1 MTTYSEIQRY
11 IVIERVKIPFQIGT
25 FRGCKC
31 YYYEGPIEGLI
42 SLGKSFNKIY
52 FFVYNHSKNNFSVYR
67 DNFLIATIED
77 RADADVE
84 FLDVQIPL
92 ENTSFSFDSE
102 ERSSEELK
110 EKEEKLYVD
119 EFFENLDK
127 LYEEMFSKTE
137 MEKVVDSLLNI

>member
-11 IVIERVKIPFQIGT
+11 IAIEKAKIPFQIGT

-31 YYYEGPIEGLI
+31 YYYEGSIEGLI

-52 FFVYNHSKNNFSVYR
+52 FFVYNNSKNNFSIYR
-67 DNFLIATIED
+67 DNFLIATIENK
-77 RADADVE
+77 ADADVD
-84 FLDVQIPL
+84 FLDVQVPL
-92 ENTSFSFDSE
+92 ENIISTSIVE
-102 ERSSEELK
+102 KEKE

-137 MEKVVDSLLNI
+137 MEKVVDSLLDI

>member
-11 IVIERVKIPFQIGT
+11 IAIERVKIPFQIGT

-52 FFVYNHSKNNFSVYR
+52 FFVYNRSKDNFSIYR
-67 DNFLIATIED
+67 DNFLIATIEN
-77 RADADVE
+77 RADADIE
-84 FLDVQIPL
+84 FLDVQVPL
-92 ENTSFSFDSE
+92 ENTFTSFSE
-102 ERSSEELK
+102 ERSSGEK
-110 EKEEKLYVD
+110 EVKEEKLYVD

-137 MEKVVDSLLNI
+137 MEKVVDSLLDI

>member
-11 IVIERVKIPFQIGT
+11 IAIERVKIPFQIGT

-52 FFVYNHSKNNFSVYR
+52 FFVYNRSKDNFSIYR
-67 DNFLIATIED
+67 DNFLIATIEN
-77 RADADVE
+77 RADAEVG
-84 FLDVQIPL
+84 FLDVQVPL
-92 ENTSFSFDSE
+92 ENISFPSTSE
-102 ERSSEELK
+102 EVKEEI
-110 EKEEKLYVD
+110 EEVKEEKLYVD

-127 LYEEMFSKTE
+127 LYGEMFSKSE
-137 MEKVVDSLLNI
+137 MEKVVDALLGF

>member
-11 IVIERVKIPFQIGT
+11 IAIERVKIPFQIGT

-52 FFVYNHSKNNFSVYR
+52 FFVYNRSKDNFSIYR
-67 DNFLIATIED
+67 DNFLIATIEN
-77 RADADVE
+77 RADADIE
-84 FLDVQIPL
+84 FLDVQVPL
-92 ENTSFSFDSE
+92 ENTSFSFNSE
-102 ERSSEELK
+102 ERSSGEK
-110 EKEEKLYVD
+110 EVKEEKLYVD

-127 LYEEMFSKTE
+127 LYGEMFSKTE
-137 MEKVVDSLLNI
+137 MEKVVDSLLDI